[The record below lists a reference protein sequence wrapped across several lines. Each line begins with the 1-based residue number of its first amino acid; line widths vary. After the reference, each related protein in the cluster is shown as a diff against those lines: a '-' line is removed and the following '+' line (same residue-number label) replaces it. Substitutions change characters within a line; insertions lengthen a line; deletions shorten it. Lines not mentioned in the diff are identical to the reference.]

1 MKKCISIL
9 VWLSMMSFLITSCES
24 ITDHEKTL
32 DSHAASSAVELNNTI
47 ECINPDD
54 SDYDEKFDDKTVTW
68 GNGKQTKTVEI
79 NYYNSLE
86 DFVLKVRS
94 DRGISDILMDG
105 ATIKN
110 FNGTIQP
117 DENWHEIMLSLGDE
131 WQAGDL
137 MEFDLEV
144 AGVGPSAFFEVDYE
158 LLGECVDSNT
168 YTLTLAVYP
177 EGAGTVTG
185 GGQYLEGELVP
196 LTATANIGYLF
207 VNWTD
212 EGDVEISDEAL
223 FGYTMPAMAK
233 TLTANFEE
241 VVSSFVCG
249 ISTIMDTEGN
259 IYNTVLIGNQCWM
272 KENLK
277 YLPSV
282 MNPANGSF
290 TEPYYYVYGYGGTNV
305 TDAKATANY
314 QNYGVLYNWPAALI
328 SCPAGWHLPSDDAW
342 TRLANQLGGESFAGG
357 LMKSTRTAPDEHPRW
372 NSPNT
377 GATDL
382 SGFTAFPGGFRQTIG
397 GGVYLG
403 EFGLWWSADI
413 GEGFSLPWY
422 RNIKNDFA
430 SIQRENHQN
439 KNVGMSVRCL
449 RD

>member
-54 SDYDEKFDDKTVTW
+54 PDYDEKFDDKTVTW

-185 GGQYLEGELVP
+185 GGQYLEGALVP
-196 LTATANIGYLF
+196 LTATANTGYLF
-207 VNWTD
+207 MDWTD
-212 EGDVEISDEAL
+212 EVDEISNNANFD
-223 FGYTMPAMAK
+223 YTMPAMAK

-259 IYNTVLIGNQCWM
+259 IYNTVLIGSQCWM

-290 TEPYYYVYGYGGTNV
+290 TEPYYYVYGYEDTSV
-305 TDAKATANY
+305 PEAKATANY

-342 TRLANQLGGESFAGG
+342 TRLTNHLDGAEFAGG
-357 LMKSTRTAPDEHPRW
+357 LMKSTRTAPDAHPRW
-372 NSPNT
+372 DSPNT
-377 GATDL
+377 GATNS
-382 SGFTAFPGGFRQTIG
+382 SGFTGYPGSYRTTTFTFWFDIG
-397 GGVYLG
+397 VR
-403 EFGLWWSADI
+403 GLWWSADHET
-413 GEGFSLPWY
+413 GNSGPYY
-422 RNIKNDFA
+422 RQLHKEVA
-430 SIQRENHQN
+430 SIQRAGTQQ